1 MTEYFGE
8 VISTYTDADAQADGV
23 LINTGDYFVEAN
35 GRPVNRVTASV
46 WHEVIDPEKGCAS
59 VTRTKETGDR
69 FIALMDRLM
78 ATAKADRDWL
88 ILDGGRFWLIPNEVN
103 GYTLMY
109 PSDY

>member
-1 MTEYFGE
+1 MSDYFGD

-23 LINTGDYFVEAN
+23 LINTSEYRVEVY

-46 WHEVIDPEKGCAS
+46 WHKEIEPDSDPAG
-59 VTRTKETGDR
+59 VTRTNETRER
-69 FIALMDRLM
+69 FTAVMAHLL
-78 ATAKADRDWL
+78 ATAKEDRDWL
-88 ILDGGRFWLIPNEVN
+88 ILDGGRLWLIPNEVN